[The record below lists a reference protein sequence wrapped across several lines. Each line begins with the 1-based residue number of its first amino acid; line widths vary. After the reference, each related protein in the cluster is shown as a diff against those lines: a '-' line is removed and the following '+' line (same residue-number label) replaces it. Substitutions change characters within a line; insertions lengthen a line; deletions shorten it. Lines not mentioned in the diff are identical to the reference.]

1 MRTREPNHLKPFMSV
16 NEVAIVLSMS
26 KATVHRSIHR
36 GDFPIRHF
44 RINGTIRFLRREV
57 EALLLGT
64 EPGRAVDPNG
74 GAVGSWPKVR

>member
-1 MRTREPNHLKPFMSV
+1 MRSRRSNQLKPFMSV
-16 NEVAIVLSMS
+16 NEVAILLSMS

-44 RINGTIRFLRREV
+44 QINGTIRFLRREV

-64 EPGRAVDPNG
+64 EPGRPATPNE
-74 GAVGSWPKVR
+74 GAVGSWPKAR